1 MAQVDFYN
9 MLSGLG
15 DTIAAKRK
23 ESARKQAFADINN
36 PDGTV
41 DFQKAIMGLTRAGD
55 VEGAA
60 RISQLAGQIEDRK
73 FRQSTD
79 ARDFGFRQQES
90 QRAQQNADRTF
101 TQSAEKPVIK
111 TVKDVDGAESL
122 VRVMPDGSTTPI
134 DTGVNKTSGNPFT
147 AGGKF
152 NEGQGKAAGFTDRM
166 LQSEGILS
174 GVAVPEG
181 YEGPTSPGVQGQ
193 GTNLTQASLS
203 KIPGAGN
210 YLVSSE
216 RQKFEQAKRDFINA
230 QLRRESGAA
239 ISPTEFESADKQYFP
254 VPGDRPEV
262 IQQKAANRRSAV
274 EAMGREG
281 GPAYK
286 PQLSFNKQGSI
297 APYGKAAPA
306 SSAPTS
312 YPPAAVA
319 ALKGNPKLASQFDQK
334 YGAGAAMK
342 ALSGQ

>member
-1 MAQVDFYN
+1 MANGQVDFYN

-15 DTIAAKRK
+15 DTIAKQRTEA
-23 ESARKQAFADINN
+23 ARKQAFADINN

-79 ARDFGFRQQES
+79 ARDFAHRQLES
-90 QRAQQNADRTF
+90 QRSQQNADRSYGL
-101 TQSAEKPVIK
+101 QERNAGAEKWVLK
-111 TVKDVDGAESL
+111 EA
-122 VRVMPDGSTTPI
+122 PDGSGFVRFNAR
-134 DTGVNKTSGNPFT
+134 TGEMAPVAGATGTAQPGNPFS

-181 YEGPTSPGVQGQ
+181 YQGPTTPGVQDQ
-193 GTNLTQASLS
+193 GKNVAQAGLS
-203 KIPGAGN
+203 KIPGVGN
-210 YLVSSE
+210 YLISNE

-254 VPGDRPEV
+254 VPGDKPEV
-262 IQQKAANRRSAV
+262 IKQKEANRRAAI
-274 EAMGREG
+274 EALGREG
-281 GPAYK
+281 GPSYRPKANFA
-286 PQLSFNKQGSI
+286 PDGGVRPI
-297 APYGKAAPA
+297 AAAPA
-306 SSAPTS
+306 SGRPISKAQYDALPSGTPFTAPD
-312 YPPAAVA
+312 
-319 ALKGNPKLASQFDQK
+319 GSQRVK
-334 YGAGAAMK
+334 P
-342 ALSGQ
+342 

>member
-1 MAQVDFYN
+1 MADGQVDFYN

-15 DTIAAKRK
+15 DTIAKQRK
-23 ESARKQAFADINN
+23 EAARKQAFADINN

-41 DFQKAIMGLTRAGD
+41 DFQKAIMGLTKAGD

-79 ARDFGFRQQES
+79 ARDFAHRQQES
-90 QRAQQNADRTF
+90 QRAQANADRAFNRDKYLIKEDPNTGQL
-101 TQSAEKPVIK
+101 TRIK
-111 TVKDVDGAESL
+111 TEGAEG
-122 VRVMPDGSTTPI
+122 PINTGSAPAAP
-134 DTGVNKTSGNPFT
+134 GNPFS

-181 YEGPTSPGVQGQ
+181 YQGPTTPGVQEQ
-193 GTNLTQASLS
+193 GMSVTQSGLS
-203 KIPGAGN
+203 KIPVVGN
-210 YLVSSE
+210 YLVSNE

-254 VPGDRPEV
+254 VPGDKPEV
-262 IQQKAANRRSAV
+262 IKQKEANRRAAI
-274 EAMGREG
+274 EALGREG
-281 GPAYK
+281 GPSYRPKSNFA
-286 PQLSFNKQGSI
+286 PDGGVRPI
-297 APYGKAAPA
+297 ASPA
-306 SSAPTS
+306 SGRPISKAQYDALPSGSVFTAPDGS
-312 YPPAAVA
+312 RRVKP
-319 ALKGNPKLASQFDQK
+319 
-334 YGAGAAMK
+334 
-342 ALSGQ
+342 

>member
-1 MAQVDFYN
+1 MADGQVDFYN

-15 DTIAAKRK
+15 DTIAKQRK
-23 ESARKQAFADINN
+23 EAARKQAFADINN

-41 DFQKAIMGLTRAGD
+41 DFQKAIMGLTKAGD

-79 ARDFGFRQQES
+79 ARDFAHRQQES
-90 QRAQQNADRTF
+90 QRAQANADRAFNRDKYLIKEDPNTGQL
-101 TQSAEKPVIK
+101 TRIK
-111 TVKDVDGAESL
+111 TEGAEG
-122 VRVMPDGSTTPI
+122 PINTGSAPAAP
-134 DTGVNKTSGNPFT
+134 GNPFS

-181 YEGPTSPGVQGQ
+181 YQGPTTPGVQEQ
-193 GTNLTQASLS
+193 GMSATQAGLS
-203 KIPGAGN
+203 KIPGVGN
-210 YLVSSE
+210 YLVSNE

-254 VPGDRPEV
+254 VPGDKPDV
-262 IQQKAANRRSAV
+262 IKQKEANRRAAI
-274 EAMGREG
+274 EALGREG
-281 GPAYK
+281 GPSYRPK
-286 PQLSFNKQGSI
+286 SNF
-297 APYGKAAPA
+297 APDGGVRPVAAPA
-306 SSAPTS
+306 SGRPISKAQYDALPSGTPFTAPDGS
-312 YPPAAVA
+312 RRVKP
-319 ALKGNPKLASQFDQK
+319 
-334 YGAGAAMK
+334 
-342 ALSGQ
+342 

>member
-1 MAQVDFYN
+1 MADGQVDFYN

-15 DTIAAKRK
+15 NTLAKQRK
-23 ESARKQAFADINN
+23 EAARQQAFADINN

-41 DFQKAIMGLTRAGD
+41 DFQKAIMGLTKAGD

-60 RISQLAGQIEDRK
+60 RISQLAGAMEDRK

-79 ARDFGFRQQES
+79 ARDFAFRQQEA
-90 QRAQQNADRTF
+90 QRAQSNADRTANRDKF
-101 TQSAEKPVIK
+101 LIKEDPNTGQLIRVSTQGSEGPINTGSAP
-111 TVKDVDGAESL
+111 AA
-122 VRVMPDGSTTPI
+122 P
-134 DTGVNKTSGNPFT
+134 NNPFS

-166 LQSEGILS
+166 LQSEGVLS

-181 YEGPTSPGVQGQ
+181 YQGPTTPAVQDQ
-193 GTNLTQASLS
+193 GLDVKQAALS
-203 KIPGAGN
+203 KIPGVGN

-254 VPGDRPEV
+254 VPGDGPEV
-262 IQQKAANRRSAV
+262 IAQKAANRRAAV

-281 GPAYK
+281 GPSYK
-286 PQLSFNKQGSI
+286 PQLSFNKQGTV
-297 APYGKAAPA
+297 APRASAAAPA
-306 SSAPTS
+306 SDPLQRARD
-312 YPPAAVA
+312 AIARGANREAVIRR
-319 ALKGNPKLASQFDQK
+319 LVE
-334 YGAGAAMK
+334 AGIK
-342 ALSGQ
+342 PEGL

>member
-1 MAQVDFYN
+1 MAGQVDFYN

-15 DTIAAKRK
+15 DTIAKTRK
-23 ESARKQAFADINN
+23 EAARKQAFADINN

-41 DFQKAIMGLTRAGD
+41 DFQKAILGLTKAGD

-79 ARDFGFRQQES
+79 ARDFGFRQQEAQRS
-90 QRAQQNADRTF
+90 QANADRTF
-101 TQSAEKPVIK
+101 TQAAGKGTIQKIK
-111 TVKDVDGAESL
+111 DANGNETL
-122 VRVMPDGSTTPI
+122 VRVLPDGTSMPI
-134 DTGVNKTSGNPFT
+134 DTGGGSADPGNPFS

-181 YEGPTSPGVQGQ
+181 SQGPTTPGVQNQ
-193 GTNLTQASLS
+193 GTSATQAGLS
-203 KIPGAGN
+203 KIPGVGN
-210 YLVSSE
+210 YLVSND

-254 VPGDRPEV
+254 VPGDKPDV
-262 IQQKAANRRSAV
+262 IKQKEANRRAAI
-274 EAMGREG
+274 EALGREG
-281 GPAYK
+281 GPSYRPKSNFAPDGGVRPYAKASTAGRPISKAQYDALPSGTPFTAPDGSQRIK
-286 PQLSFNKQGSI
+286 P
-297 APYGKAAPA
+297 
-306 SSAPTS
+306 
-312 YPPAAVA
+312 
-319 ALKGNPKLASQFDQK
+319 
-334 YGAGAAMK
+334 
-342 ALSGQ
+342 

>member
-1 MAQVDFYN
+1 MADGQVDFYN

-15 DTIAAKRK
+15 DTIAKQRK
-23 ESARKQAFADINN
+23 EAARKQAFADINN

-41 DFQKAIMGLTRAGD
+41 DFQKAIMGLTKAGD

-79 ARDFGFRQQES
+79 ARDFAHRQQES
-90 QRAQQNADRTF
+90 QRAQANADRAFNRDKYLIKEDPNTGQL
-101 TQSAEKPVIK
+101 TRIK
-111 TVKDVDGAESL
+111 TEGAEG
-122 VRVMPDGSTTPI
+122 PINTGSAPAAA
-134 DTGVNKTSGNPFT
+134 GNPFS

-181 YEGPTSPGVQGQ
+181 YEGPTTPGVQNQ
-193 GTNLTQASLS
+193 GMNVTQSGLS
-203 KIPGAGN
+203 KIPVVGN
-210 YLVSSE
+210 YLVSNE

-254 VPGDRPEV
+254 VPGDKPEV
-262 IQQKAANRRSAV
+262 IKQKEANRRAAI
-274 EAMGREG
+274 EALGREG
-281 GPAYK
+281 GPSYRPK
-286 PQLSFNKQGSI
+286 SNF
-297 APYGKAAPA
+297 APDGGVRPVAAPA
-306 SSAPTS
+306 SGRPISKAQYDALPSGTPFTAPDGS
-312 YPPAAVA
+312 RRVKP
-319 ALKGNPKLASQFDQK
+319 
-334 YGAGAAMK
+334 
-342 ALSGQ
+342 

>member
-1 MAQVDFYN
+1 MAGGQVDFYT

-15 DTIAAKRK
+15 NTIAAKRK
-23 ESARKQAFADINN
+23 EAARQQAFQDINN

-41 DFQKAIMGLTRAGD
+41 DFQKAIMGLTKAGD

-90 QRAQQNADRTF
+90 QRAQANADRAF
-101 TQSAEKPVIK
+101 NRDKYLIKEDQNGQLVRIK
-111 TVKDVDGAESL
+111 TEGAE
-122 VRVMPDGSTTPI
+122 GPI
-134 DTGVNKTSGNPFT
+134 NAGGPATVGNPFS

-181 YEGPTSPGVQGQ
+181 YQGPTTPGVQDQ
-193 GTNLTQASLS
+193 GKNVTQAGLS
-203 KIPGAGN
+203 KIPGVGN
-210 YLVSSE
+210 YLVSNE

-254 VPGDRPEV
+254 VPGDKPEV
-262 IQQKAANRRSAV
+262 IKQKEANRRAAI
-274 EAMGREG
+274 EALGREG
-281 GPAYK
+281 GPSYRPKAN
-286 PQLSFNKQGSI
+286 F
-297 APYGKAAPA
+297 APDGGIRPYAAAPA
-306 SSAPTS
+306 AGRPISKAQYDALPSGTPFTAPD
-312 YPPAAVA
+312 
-319 ALKGNPKLASQFDQK
+319 GSQRIK
-334 YGAGAAMK
+334 P
-342 ALSGQ
+342 

>member
-1 MAQVDFYN
+1 MAGQVDFYS

-15 DTIAAKRK
+15 DTIAKQRTEA
-23 ESARKQAFADINN
+23 ARKQAFQDINN

-41 DFQKAIMGLTRAGD
+41 DFQKAILGLTRAGD

-79 ARDFGFRQQES
+79 ARDFAYRQQES
-90 QRAQQNADRTF
+90 QRAQANADRAFNRDKYVLKEDPNTG
-101 TQSAEKPVIK
+101 QLIRVK
-111 TVKDVDGAESL
+111 TEGAEG
-122 VRVMPDGSTTPI
+122 PINTGSAP
-134 DTGVNKTSGNPFT
+134 VQGNPFS

-181 YEGPTSPGVQGQ
+181 YEGPTTPGVQNQ
-193 GTNLTQASLS
+193 GMDLRQAGLS
-203 KIPGAGN
+203 KVPLAGN
-210 YLVSSE
+210 YLVSNE

-254 VPGDRPEV
+254 VPGDRPDV
-262 IQQKAANRRSAV
+262 IEQKAANRRAAI

-281 GPAYK
+281 GPSYK
-286 PQLSFNKQGSI
+286 PKLSFNREG
-297 APYGKAAPA
+297 
-306 SSAPTS
+306 
-312 YPPAAVA
+312 AVA
-319 ALKGNPKLASQFDQK
+319 PRQATEVASGRPISKAQYDALP
-334 YGAGAAMK
+334 
-342 ALSGQ
+342 SGTPFTAPDGSRRIKP

>member
-1 MAQVDFYN
+1 MADGQVDFYN

-15 DTIAAKRK
+15 DTIAKQRK
-23 ESARKQAFADINN
+23 EAARKQAFADINN

-41 DFQKAIMGLTRAGD
+41 DFQKAILGLTRAGD

-79 ARDFGFRQQES
+79 ARDFAHRQQES
-90 QRAQQNADRTF
+90 QRAQANADRAFNRDKYLIKEDPNTGQL
-101 TQSAEKPVIK
+101 TRIK
-111 TVKDVDGAESL
+111 TEGAEG
-122 VRVMPDGSTTPI
+122 PINTGSAPAAA
-134 DTGVNKTSGNPFT
+134 GNPFS

-181 YEGPTSPGVQGQ
+181 YEGPTTPGVQNQ
-193 GTNLTQASLS
+193 GMNVTQSGLS
-203 KIPGAGN
+203 KIPVVGN
-210 YLVSSE
+210 YLVSNE

-254 VPGDRPEV
+254 VPGDKPEV
-262 IQQKAANRRSAV
+262 IKQKEANRRAAI
-274 EAMGREG
+274 EALGREG
-281 GPAYK
+281 GPSYRPKSNFA
-286 PQLSFNKQGSI
+286 PDGGVRPI
-297 APYGKAAPA
+297 ASPA
-306 SSAPTS
+306 SGRPISKAQYDALPSGSVFTAPDGS
-312 YPPAAVA
+312 RRVKP
-319 ALKGNPKLASQFDQK
+319 
-334 YGAGAAMK
+334 
-342 ALSGQ
+342 

>member
-1 MAQVDFYN
+1 MAGQVDFYN

-15 DTIAAKRK
+15 DTIAKQRK
-23 ESARKQAFADINN
+23 EAARKQAFQDINN

-41 DFQKAIMGLTRAGD
+41 DFQKAILGLTKAGD

-79 ARDFGFRQQES
+79 ARDFGFRQQEA
-90 QRAQQNADRTF
+90 QRAQANADRTF
-101 TQSAEKPVIK
+101 TQAAGKGTIQKIK
-111 TVKDVDGAESL
+111 GVDGAETL
-122 VRVMPDGSTTPI
+122 VRVMPDGTSVPI
-134 DTGVNKTSGNPFT
+134 NTGGGNVTDPGNPFS

-181 YEGPTSPGVQGQ
+181 YQGPTTPGVQDQ
-193 GTNLTQASLS
+193 GMSATQAGLS
-203 KIPGAGN
+203 KIPGVGN
-210 YLVSSE
+210 YLVSNE

-254 VPGDRPEV
+254 VPGDRPDV
-262 IQQKAANRRSAV
+262 IKQKEANRRAAI
-274 EAMGREG
+274 EALGREG
-281 GPAYK
+281 GPSYRPKANFA
-286 PQLSFNKQGSI
+286 PDGGIRPI
-297 APYGKAAPA
+297 AAAPA
-306 SSAPTS
+306 GRPISKAQYDALPSGTPFTAPDGS
-312 YPPAAVA
+312 RRVKP
-319 ALKGNPKLASQFDQK
+319 
-334 YGAGAAMK
+334 
-342 ALSGQ
+342 

>member
-1 MAQVDFYN
+1 MADGQVDFYN

-15 DTIAAKRK
+15 DTIAKQRK
-23 ESARKQAFADINN
+23 EAARKQAFADINN

-41 DFQKAIMGLTRAGD
+41 DFQKAIMGLTKAGD

-79 ARDFGFRQQES
+79 ARDFAHRQQES
-90 QRAQQNADRTF
+90 QRAQANADRAFNRDKYLIKEDPNTGQL
-101 TQSAEKPVIK
+101 TRIK
-111 TVKDVDGAESL
+111 TEGAEG
-122 VRVMPDGSTTPI
+122 PINTGSAPAAA
-134 DTGVNKTSGNPFT
+134 GNPFS

-181 YEGPTSPGVQGQ
+181 YEGPTTPGVQNQ
-193 GTNLTQASLS
+193 GMNVTQSGLS
-203 KIPGAGN
+203 KIPVVGN
-210 YLVSSE
+210 YLVSNE

-254 VPGDRPEV
+254 VPGDKPEV
-262 IQQKAANRRSAV
+262 IKQKEANRRAAI
-274 EAMGREG
+274 EALGREG
-281 GPAYK
+281 GPSYRPKSNFA
-286 PQLSFNKQGSI
+286 PDGGVRPI
-297 APYGKAAPA
+297 ASPA
-306 SSAPTS
+306 SGRPISKAQYDALPSGSVFTAPDGS
-312 YPPAAVA
+312 RRVKP
-319 ALKGNPKLASQFDQK
+319 
-334 YGAGAAMK
+334 
-342 ALSGQ
+342 

>member
-15 DTIAAKRK
+15 DTIAKQRT
-23 ESARKQAFADINN
+23 ENARKQAFADINN

-41 DFQKAIMGLTRAGD
+41 DFQKAILGLTRAGD

-60 RISQLAGQIEDRK
+60 RIQQLAGQIEDRK

-90 QRAQQNADRTF
+90 QRAQQNADRAF
-101 TQSAEKPVIK
+101 NKDKYVIK
-111 TVKDVDGAESL
+111 EDPSTGQFIRVKTEGDEGPINTGGAGGTI
-122 VRVMPDGSTTPI
+122 P
-134 DTGVNKTSGNPFT
+134 NNPFT

-152 NEGQGKAAGFTDRM
+152 NEGQGKAAGFADRM

-193 GTNLTQASLS
+193 GSDFRQTQLS
-203 KIPGAGN
+203 NAKDSWLPGVGKIAN
-210 YLVSSE
+210 YAVSAD
-216 RQKFEQAKRDFINA
+216 RQKFDQAKTDFTTA

-239 ISPTEFESADKQYFP
+239 ISPSEFDTANRQYFP
-254 VPGDRPEV
+254 VPGDSPEV
-262 IQQKAANRRSAV
+262 IKQKEANRRSAV

-281 GPAYK
+281 GPSYR
-286 PQLSFNKQGSI
+286 PQLSFNKQGVV
-297 APYGKAAPA
+297 APYGKGAGNAAPA
-306 SSAPTS
+306 AGRPISKAQYDALPSGTPFTAPD
-312 YPPAAVA
+312 
-319 ALKGNPKLASQFDQK
+319 GSQRVK
-334 YGAGAAMK
+334 P
-342 ALSGQ
+342 